1 MVWGCGMWPQWG
13 VVWEPYMPRVGGV
26 CLVLCYIPRYL
37 WT

>member
-1 MVWGCGMWPQWG
+1 MVWGCDMWPQG
-13 VVWEPYMPRVGGV
+13 VGAIGALYAQGGGV